1 LLLVFDD
8 FYFLQGGEFDN
19 CSLKWG
25 LGGEDGLLVEFHEPI
40 KIDHLMIFKLPFFA
54 VYYS

>member
-54 VYYS
+54 VFYS